1 MKAGLFTRI
10 LFLVFCYS
18 CALIDPSFVSAE
30 KKLGPLDK
38 RQPMASYRSKP
49 LALSGGG
56 QLMLI
61 SPKEWFPLAE
71 QLSNYLQETHNQF
84 TKMYGPIPAVETTLR
99 LIEAETFYK
108 ETGAPNWTNA
118 MYYKGVMSIP
128 LSLDEPVEID
138 DLFRSV
144 RHEYTHAVINALSAG
159 RCPGWLDEGLAQE
172 SEGSV
177 NPALEPALKKWLYFN
192 PPISLDLLQGGFT
205 KLESRMVAPAYG
217 QSLFAARSVV
227 STFGFENIRKYF
239 DALREG
245 NTKSAA
251 FTESFGVSES
261 GFEAAF
267 GKQVKRWAFGAEH
280 LKVAEHAEHNHSDF
294 GDAQR
299 GELAW

>member
-1 MKAGLFTRI
+1 
-10 LFLVFCYS
+10 
-18 CALIDPSFVSAE
+18 
-30 KKLGPLDK
+30 
-38 RQPMASYRSKP
+38 
-49 LALSGGG
+49 
-56 QLMLI
+56 MLI